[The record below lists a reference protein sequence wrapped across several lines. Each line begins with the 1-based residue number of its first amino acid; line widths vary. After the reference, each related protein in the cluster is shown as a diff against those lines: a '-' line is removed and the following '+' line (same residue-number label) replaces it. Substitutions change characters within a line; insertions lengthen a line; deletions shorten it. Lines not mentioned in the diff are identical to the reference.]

1 LNEQSLDDLDLH
13 RLAANEPILIQESPE
28 RISGL
33 TDNATARYEEQ
44 KVAKQ
49 NESYMDSPKGD
60 GNKDSRHNDNELL
73 FMKQNPD
80 QNRFKR
86 LVVQEPTMVNTNRID
101 VVD

>member
-1 LNEQSLDDLDLH
+1 
-13 RLAANEPILIQESPE
+13 
-28 RISGL
+28 
-33 TDNATARYEEQ
+33 
-44 KVAKQ
+44 
-49 NESYMDSPKGD
+49 MDSPKGD

-86 LVVQEPTMVNTNRID
+86 LIVQEPTMVNTNRIE